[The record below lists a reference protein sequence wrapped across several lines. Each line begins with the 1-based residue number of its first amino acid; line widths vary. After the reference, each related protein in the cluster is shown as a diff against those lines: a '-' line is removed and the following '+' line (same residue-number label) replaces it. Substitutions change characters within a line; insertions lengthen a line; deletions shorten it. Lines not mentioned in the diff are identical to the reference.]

1 MSCLLIVNICIFV
14 QTGQQVF
21 ASSIKSVE
29 TFNHFNYVCQPIT
42 TINSRFDAILS
53 KLSVI
58 KACLQSRKLRVT
70 HSRLAVATILIRN
83 ESSFFT
89 PEEIYTRIV
98 NSKKLSCDQVSVYRV
113 LSTFEELGLV
123 SKNVFQGEAA
133 RYKYTGLAKQGQHN
147 HQHFFKCNVC
157 DVIEALEGCFVRKKE
172 RELTQLG
179 YENLEHHLEISG
191 TCPSCV

>member
-1 MSCLLIVNICIFV
+1 
-14 QTGQQVF
+14 
-21 ASSIKSVE
+21 
-29 TFNHFNYVCQPIT
+29 
-42 TINSRFDAILS
+42 LS
-53 KLSVI
+53 KLSDI
-58 KACLQSRKLRVT
+58 KAFLQSRKLRVT

-172 RELTQLG
+172 RELTQLLVVPVQAA
-179 YENLEHHLEISG
+179 YRFTSLSLLQSTCINNIVSTNRLLSCSRCNYLTLSIS
-191 TCPSCV
+191 